1 MEAAFCCLALR
12 EKFVPVSINIT
23 ELDPEAEGLRIVT
36 SPIDAAPKTV
46 LSNSSAFGGSNVAL
60 ILRTTD

>member
-23 ELDPEAEGLRIVT
+23 RLDPEAEGLRIVT
-36 SPIDAAPKTV
+36 LPIDAAPKTA
-46 LSNSSAFGGSNVAL
+46 LSNSSAFGGSNVSLVLEAFA
-60 ILRTTD
+60 

>member
-23 ELDPEAEGLRIVT
+23 EPDLEAEGLRIVT
-36 SPIDAAPKTV
+36 SPIKAAPKTAI
-46 LSNSSAFGGSNVAL
+46 SNSSAFAGSNVSLVLNAFV
-60 ILRTTD
+60 